1 LAEKTESI
9 FPKLE
14 ENYLNAKYLFATFTI
29 KNPKITDLRVV
40 LSVMNKAA
48 NRLFKMKNIK
58 ILFLEVSVR
67 RRSQGKIWG
76 RRMPSPLSFFAYGK
90 RQLR

>member
-1 LAEKTESI
+1 MFI
-9 FPKLE
+9 C
-14 ENYLNAKYLFATFTI
+14 ATFTI

-58 ILFLEVSVR
+58 ILFFGGI
-67 RRSQGKIWG
+67 RSTEITRENLGLTNAIPTFIFCLW
-76 RRMPSPLSFFAYGK
+76 
-90 RQLR
+90 

>member
-48 NRLFKMKNIK
+48 NRLFKMKK
-58 ILFLEVSVR
+58 YKDFILGGI
-67 RRSQGKIWG
+67 RSTEITRENLGQTNAIPTFIFCLW
-76 RRMPSPLSFFAYGK
+76 
-90 RQLR
+90 